1 MLVWRLVLIYVF
13 SINQDIDIL
22 NTRFSLHSI
31 PTGTSVNPIA
41 VLVLMFSTGCS
52 EPTTLTENVFTYF
65 GIEAFALA
73 LIKVADTVKEA
84 TDKFEPSKKKR
95 KREEKGDD

>member
-1 MLVWRLVLIYVF
+1 MKFSKKIVIFCISTVIIY
-13 SINQDIDIL
+13 
-22 NTRFSLHSI
+22 T
-31 PTGTSVNPIA
+31 IA
-41 VLVLMFSTGCS
+41 VIVLMFSTGCS

>member
-1 MLVWRLVLIYVF
+1 MKFSKKIVIFCISTVIIY
-13 SINQDIDIL
+13 
-22 NTRFSLHSI
+22 T
-31 PTGTSVNPIA
+31 IA

-65 GIEAFALA
+65 GIEALALA

>member
-1 MLVWRLVLIYVF
+1 MKFSKKIVIFCISTVLIYTV
-13 SINQDIDIL
+13 
-22 NTRFSLHSI
+22 
-31 PTGTSVNPIA
+31 A

-52 EPTTLTENVFTYF
+52 EPTTLTENVFPYF

-84 TDKFEPSKKKR
+84 TDKFEPSKKKTQERR
-95 KREEKGDD
+95 KRR

>member
-1 MLVWRLVLIYVF
+1 MTAMPIT
-13 SINQDIDIL
+13 IL
-22 NTRFSLHSI
+22 EGT
-31 PTGTSVNPIA
+31 TSVVTI
-41 VLVLMFSTGCS
+41 
-52 EPTTLTENVFTYF
+52 TENVFTYF

-84 TDKFEPSKKKR
+84 TDKFEPSKKKH

>member
-1 MLVWRLVLIYVF
+1 MKFSKKIVIFCISTVIIY
-13 SINQDIDIL
+13 
-22 NTRFSLHSI
+22 T
-31 PTGTSVNPIA
+31 IA

-52 EPTTLTENVFTYF
+52 EPTTLTENVFTYY
-65 GIEAFALA
+65 GNEAFALA

>member
-1 MLVWRLVLIYVF
+1 MKFSKKIVIFCISTVIIY
-13 SINQDIDIL
+13 
-22 NTRFSLHSI
+22 T
-31 PTGTSVNPIA
+31 IA

-84 TDKFEPSKKKR
+84 TDKFEPSKKKAQERR
-95 KREEKGDD
+95 KRR

>member
-1 MLVWRLVLIYVF
+1 MKFSKKIVIFCISTVIIY
-13 SINQDIDIL
+13 
-22 NTRFSLHSI
+22 T
-31 PTGTSVNPIA
+31 IA

-84 TDKFEPSKKKR
+84 TDNFEPSKKKR

>member
-1 MLVWRLVLIYVF
+1 MKFSKKIVIFCILSVIIY
-13 SINQDIDIL
+13 
-22 NTRFSLHSI
+22 T
-31 PTGTSVNPIA
+31 IA

-84 TDKFEPSKKKR
+84 TDKFEHSKKKH

>member
-1 MLVWRLVLIYVF
+1 MKFSKKIVIFCISTVIIY
-13 SINQDIDIL
+13 
-22 NTRFSLHSI
+22 T
-31 PTGTSVNPIA
+31 IA

-52 EPTTLTENVFTYF
+52 EPITLTENVFTYF

>member
-1 MLVWRLVLIYVF
+1 MKFSKKIVIFCISTVIIY
-13 SINQDIDIL
+13 
-22 NTRFSLHSI
+22 T
-31 PTGTSVNPIA
+31 IA

-52 EPTTLTENVFTYF
+52 EPTTLTENVFAYF

>member
-1 MLVWRLVLIYVF
+1 MKFSKKIVIFCISTVIIY
-13 SINQDIDIL
+13 
-22 NTRFSLHSI
+22 T
-31 PTGTSVNPIA
+31 IA

-84 TDKFEPSKKKR
+84 TDKFEPSKKRR

>member
-1 MLVWRLVLIYVF
+1 MKFSKKIVIFCISTVIIY
-13 SINQDIDIL
+13 
-22 NTRFSLHSI
+22 T
-31 PTGTSVNPIA
+31 IA

-84 TDKFEPSKKKR
+84 TDKFEPTKKKR

>member
-1 MLVWRLVLIYVF
+1 MKFSKKIVIFCISTVIIY
-13 SINQDIDIL
+13 
-22 NTRFSLHSI
+22 T
-31 PTGTSVNPIA
+31 IA

-95 KREEKGDD
+95 TSDKKGDD

>member
-1 MLVWRLVLIYVF
+1 MKFSKKIVIFCISTVIIY
-13 SINQDIDIL
+13 
-22 NTRFSLHSI
+22 T
-31 PTGTSVNPIA
+31 IA

-65 GIEAFALA
+65 GIEAFTLA

>member
-1 MLVWRLVLIYVF
+1 MKFSKKIVIFCISTVIIY
-13 SINQDIDIL
+13 
-22 NTRFSLHSI
+22 T
-31 PTGTSVNPIA
+31 IA
-41 VLVLMFSTGCS
+41 VFVLMFSTGCS

>member
-1 MLVWRLVLIYVF
+1 MKFSKKIVIFCISTVIIY
-13 SINQDIDIL
+13 
-22 NTRFSLHSI
+22 T
-31 PTGTSVNPIA
+31 IA
-41 VLVLMFSTGCS
+41 VLVLMISTGCS

>member
-1 MLVWRLVLIYVF
+1 MYSPSTKTSTCSMPGFCFTVIY
-13 SINQDIDIL
+13 
-22 NTRFSLHSI
+22 T
-31 PTGTSVNPIA
+31 IA

>member
-1 MLVWRLVLIYVF
+1 MKFSKKIVIFCISTVIIY
-13 SINQDIDIL
+13 
-22 NTRFSLHSI
+22 T
-31 PTGTSVNPIA
+31 IA
-41 VLVLMFSTGCS
+41 VLVLMFSTDCS

>member
-1 MLVWRLVLIYVF
+1 MSILRIYGYL
-13 SINQDIDIL
+13 Q
-22 NTRFSLHSI
+22 TAEQ
-31 PTGTSVNPIA
+31 TS
-41 VLVLMFSTGCS
+41 
-52 EPTTLTENVFTYF
+52 Y
-65 GIEAFALA
+65 EAFALA

>member
-1 MLVWRLVLIYVF
+1 MKFSKKIVIFCISTVIIY
-13 SINQDIDIL
+13 
-22 NTRFSLHSI
+22 T
-31 PTGTSVNPIA
+31 IA

-65 GIEAFALA
+65 WIEAFALA

>member
-1 MLVWRLVLIYVF
+1 MKFSKKIVIFCISTVIIY
-13 SINQDIDIL
+13 
-22 NTRFSLHSI
+22 T
-31 PTGTSVNPIA
+31 IA

-84 TDKFEPSKKKR
+84 TDKFDPSKKKR

>member
-1 MLVWRLVLIYVF
+1 MKFSKKIVIFCISTVIIY
-13 SINQDIDIL
+13 
-22 NTRFSLHSI
+22 T
-31 PTGTSVNPIA
+31 IA

-52 EPTTLTENVFTYF
+52 EPPSLTENVFTYF

>member
-1 MLVWRLVLIYVF
+1 MKFSKKIVIFCISTVIIY
-13 SINQDIDIL
+13 
-22 NTRFSLHSI
+22 T
-31 PTGTSVNPIA
+31 IA

-73 LIKVADTVKEA
+73 LIRVADTVKEA

>member
-1 MLVWRLVLIYVF
+1 MKFSKKIVIFCISTVIIY
-13 SINQDIDIL
+13 
-22 NTRFSLHSI
+22 T
-31 PTGTSVNPIA
+31 IA

-52 EPTTLTENVFTYF
+52 EPTTLTENVFIYF